1 MSRFP
6 VSRVIPAIVF
16 TLFGCATS
24 PEAAP
29 SAGPTQSADDV
40 APVVVAT
47 EVIEVEVIEAEVIE
61 AEEEAAALSYYTRTQ
76 ASRGDRFFEETCLSC
91 HSSSEFR
98 GRSFQ
103 RTWRGRSVA
112 DLYDEVVYTMPD
124 DNPGGLPTQT
134 YLDVIA
140 YILQMNRFAEGDIE
154 LSSDYDVMMEL
165 PLFPRTP

>member
-47 EVIEVEVIEAEVIE
+47 EVIEVEVIE

>member
-47 EVIEVEVIEAEVIE
+47 EVIEAEVIE

-154 LSSDYDVMMEL
+154 LSSDYDVMQEL

>member
-24 PEAAP
+24 PEAVP

-40 APVVVAT
+40 AT
-47 EVIEVEVIEAEVIE
+47 EVIEAEVIE

-154 LSSDYDVMMEL
+154 LSSDYDVMQEL

>member
-24 PEAAP
+24 PEAVP

-47 EVIEVEVIEAEVIE
+47 EVIE

-154 LSSDYDVMMEL
+154 LSSDYDVLQEL

>member
-6 VSRVIPAIVF
+6 VSRVIPVVVL

-24 PEAAP
+24 PEAGPA
-29 SAGPTQSADDV
+29 AGPAVAADEV
-40 APVVVAT
+40 APVVVET
-47 EVIEVEVIEAEVIE
+47 EVIET
-61 AEEEAAALSYYTRTQ
+61 EEASTAALSYFTDTQ
-76 ASRGDRFFEETCLSC
+76 ASRGERFFRETCLSC
-91 HSSSEFR
+91 HSTSEFR

-154 LSSDYDVMMEL
+154 LISDYDVMQEL